1 MYYLSLKPCTIQ
13 YTSIVVADSA
23 MLDCNYAMMI
33 CYIFR
38 SNPAQRLFDRIQLLG
53 ILKTQQFALKVASV
67 ECFEDHDIPI

>member
-1 MYYLSLKPCTIQ
+1 
-13 YTSIVVADSA
+13 